1 MGWWFL
7 RLTVKNFGHFTQT
20 VYIIPLLDFHS
31 TKRALWLV
39 DSWSRTPDQIQM
51 YPDWDT
57 IVQLLPA
64 RRIQQHI
71 FATWLLKGKSRYMK
85 KHLMHG
91 LPLLRNY
98 AEGGAAS
105 DLSHPIC
112 VTIKFVLPNP
122 PARALWYSYD
132 PPHRQLIGSQYS
144 IISCLYLE
152 FNGKNLVW
160 CQQYTLNVWSWG
172 KQDSFVFPRVLMFP
186 ETKSLG
192 PLGKQNYLVSLGTV
206 HQVYIVVTWQE
217 FFSINFFFRLK
228 AKFFGRFTYIG

>member
-39 DSWSRTPDQIQM
+39 DSWSHTPDQIQM
-51 YPDWDT
+51 YRDRDT

-91 LPLLRNY
+91 LPCVKYEELRRGRGCFRLIPPNLRH
-98 AEGGAAS
+98 
-105 DLSHPIC
+105 DKIC
-112 VTIKFVLPNP
+112 I
-122 PARALWYSYD
+122 
-132 PPHRQLIGSQYS
+132 
-144 IISCLYLE
+144 
-152 FNGKNLVW
+152 
-160 CQQYTLNVWSWG
+160 
-172 KQDSFVFPRVLMFP
+172 
-186 ETKSLG
+186 TKSPSKGSVIFIRLSS
-192 PLGKQNYLVSLGTV
+192 QTV
-206 HQVYIVVTWQE
+206 DWR
-217 FFSINFFFRLK
+217 SIFYNFLFIFR
-228 AKFFGRFTYIG
+228 I